1 MLKELLEEE
10 KYNRIKESDSLI
22 FKALEISTEL
32 FKNDVDKGGL
42 PYSLHL
48 LYVYRHVDTIDE
60 KVVALLHDTMED
72 KKVTE
77 KDLLD
82 IGFPKKIVD
91 DIKILTRVK
100 PTEYND
106 YIDNIV
112 KNGSRE
118 VLHVK
123 LADLKNNMDMSRIKN
138 PTVKDYERL
147 EKRYTPAY
155 TKILNRLEEIQW

>member
-1 MLKELLEEE
+1 M
-10 KYNRIKESDSLI
+10 
-22 FKALEISTEL
+22 
-32 FKNDVDKGGL
+32 
-42 PYSLHL
+42 
-48 LYVYRHVDTIDE
+48 YRHVDTMDE
-60 KVVALLHDTMED
+60 KVIALLHDTMED
-72 KKVTE
+72 KKVTDA
-77 KDLLD
+77 DLLD

-118 VLHVK
+118 ALHVK

-138 PTVKDYERL
+138 PTVKDYERV
-147 EKRYTPAY
+147 EKRYAPAY
-155 TKILNRLEEIQW
+155 TRILNRLEEIQ